1 MLSSFP
7 DADISVSVV
16 WINML
21 PPDSADTAKRSALIV
36 DDDRARHF
44 YDPERRVGRAIAL
57 SLGEPDM
64 IAWDI
69 YLFYAAG
76 QEWQASMPAPTHWA
90 HQLSGERWR
99 DHFHWGDDLNA
110 ELHRA
115 MRELTVTAGRRTA

>member
-1 MLSSFP
+1 VLSIFP
-7 DADISVSVV
+7 EADISVSVV

-21 PPDSADTAKRSALIV
+21 PSDNADTAKQSALIV

-44 YDPERRVGRAIAL
+44 YDPERRVGQAVAL
-57 SLGEPDM
+57 SLGEPGM

-76 QEWQASMPAPTHWA
+76 QEWLASMPAPTHWA
-90 HQLSGERWR
+90 HQLSGERWH
-99 DHFHWGDDLNA
+99 DHFHWGDDLHA

-115 MRELTVTAGRRTA
+115 MRELTDTEGRQMA